1 MTKKL
6 TFLLVA
12 MLSLCSTCLF
22 AKATPPC
29 GSGSVPAN
37 IVVSQTTATC
47 NGLSN
52 PNYNGVINITSA
64 TNASKFGISSL
75 NAGTYNGA
83 AYVNATSISSYPA
96 TVKTNVPNTGGTYI
110 LRVYGSDATCF
121 TDVSVTVSE
130 VLCTVNCPNT
140 QFPNGSSITSVD
152 WVVPPY
158 NSLKMANFYQPSKT
172 NPENPY
178 TMYAPGNL
186 TIQTQNLTDYT
197 AFCSDITKTL
207 YINNNYTD
215 YKVVPLEYLAKENAG
230 VSGTP
235 AEQIPDGGIGPVR
248 AGMLRYLVDKH
259 FVSNNST
266 DAGWSTNNIGMAFQI
281 AVWEITHDQYNVS
294 NINFTVKNATTDGLY
309 FDYSS
314 NNSTGKAILD
324 SAENWLQDI
333 QNKSW
338 DWTAYVSRIWHP
350 VGINSPSSQDLIIA
364 EPIALCPVCS
374 KPDAGSDQ
382 SVCIG
387 NGGNVQATL
396 TGTPST
402 FGTWSALVT
411 NPSGA
416 SLGSTS
422 AGVATATISA
432 IGTYSFVYT
441 VPGGC
446 NDTVQVI
453 SKLPST
459 SSTNASIC
467 SGDSYS
473 FNGNTYYATG
483 TYTYHTTNAV
493 GCDSAANLVLTVKA
507 TSTSTTSANICNG
520 SSYTFNGTTYSTAG
534 TYTYSTTNSVGC
546 DSTATLV
553 LTVNSSPSAPVV
565 NVSQPVCGTTAGSIT
580 ITAPIGSGNTYS
592 IDGSNYQ
599 SSPNFL
605 NVAQHASYN
614 VTVKNTNGC
623 ISAATVAVVNN
634 APVNINDFVYV
645 SNSKTQ
651 ALSSNSFNVVTGG
664 NAISDTYNISFGDGS
679 TSNIANP
686 TKTYSES
693 GIYNIRLIA
702 TNVGGCTDTSYQTV
716 VVTPA
721 SVARQSIPT
730 CGSRTPLKVTQT
742 AIIAPGLTDWS
753 GQALKTISVN
763 KFNTTLGTLLGVK
776 VINKGAFIVDSKVEV
791 TGNMAPGTKSLVTM
805 QTQGVMNFAGPGFLY
820 GINPA
825 TILDTFSATGFDGL
839 KDFAGTSGKD
849 FGAQKTA
856 SSDSTIFTDATILN
870 SYKGTGSVNFTAYT
884 NTQFSATIPTGN
896 DTMSTSTMATDTAI
910 VVYYYCAN
918 ADSSISNISVCSSS
932 LPYIWNSNT
941 YNAAGSYQATLTN
954 VAGGDSVAILN
965 LTVKS
970 VSTST
975 TNASIC
981 TGNSY
986 TFNGNTYHTAGT
998 YTAHLTNAAGCDST
1012 ATLVLTIGSPSGI
1025 IVSQTAATCNS
1036 LNNPNYDGI
1045 VSITAAT
1052 NASRFGISTLNAG
1065 TYNGAAYA
1073 NATNISS
1080 YPTTVKS
1087 NVPNTGGTYILRV
1100 YGSDATCYTDVSVTV
1115 SEVLCTV
1122 NCPNTQFPNG
1132 SSLSSVDWVI
1142 PPSNSLNMANFYQPS
1157 RINPENPHT
1166 MYAPGNLT
1174 IQTQNL
1180 TNYTAFCS
1188 DITKTLYIN
1197 NNYTD
1202 YRVVPL
1208 EYLAKENAGIFGTP
1222 AQQIPDGGIGP
1233 IRAGMLRYLV
1243 DQHFVSNNSTDAGWS
1258 ANNTGIAFQIAIW
1271 EITHDQ
1277 YNVANINFTVKN
1289 ATSDGLYFDYA
1300 SNNATGKAILDSA
1313 EKWLNDVQIKTWDWT
1328 AYTSTRWHPVGI
1340 NSPSSQDLIIAE
1352 PIALCPVP
1360 GGGVSSGGTGG
1371 TESKSLGNAI
1381 SQLFINNV
1389 TNSINS
1395 KIDYAGLHAIKP
1407 IAESIQVMGN
1417 SGVSLQNLL
1426 PATHAV
1432 ETALGASVNVYA
1444 TSPTNLTGITNAL
1457 EVQAQ
1462 DYTVNTTCKAVA
1474 FATKTS
1480 SSIYGHTKPI
1490 CDRLKEAELQDIQK
1504 VTINNINFMQYKL
1517 LQSNGD
1523 MEYAISFTAGK
1534 NLNSSFYDIQSKWLL
1549 EDFNGYDTMYNFQ
1562 IWGINPQVV
1571 NNMVADVLNN
1581 LNYSLPYYQLT
1592 YAPVPQTYI
1601 LSHRRNQSAMNV
1613 TIKNNTNA
1621 TTANLQVTEYM
1632 NELSAAIPAKVIP
1645 VYINPN
1651 GITTVSFDMADH
1663 YQADIKML
1671 DANNNTVIDEV
1682 YSNDGSWD
1690 ISYNNITT
1698 SVQEF
1703 IVSNDGISASKDEYR
1718 LFRNVTLK
1726 ATTSDF
1732 VSVYKLMKAAALP
1745 RDISQYNT
1753 LKFTANA
1760 TGAGSLKITF
1770 VKNTITDWNSQY
1782 SVTIPTKQGTQD
1794 YSINYTDLLSNG
1806 LNGMDASDVT
1816 AITISF
1822 IVNNSNTALNAC
1834 ISNAKLVRSTIV
1846 ITPSVDTKMS
1856 IYPNPVV
1863 NNTFSCS
1870 FNSLRAEALTLKVIE
1885 TGTGRILYSQIV
1897 NSNVGNNTALI
1908 TLPKESFLT
1917 ANNYIVTLQG
1927 DYSKYDVQKVVIKN

>member
-12 MLSLCSTCLF
+12 MLSLCSISTIARIKNVLKAFFLNTLGLSKLKTGSMLTKACLF
-22 AKATPPC
+22 FVFMVLFATANATHFRYGNISWTRDVTNPNKVTFKVSQAWRTSYFYSGTVPSVGAQISSQTVLDFGDGKTSNITLTLSSVNTADDWMYGDYTVTHTYANYTSNYTASFSNCCRISTLQNNHDLNFTVSSVLKGAATPIMYSPVSTENPIVNMPVGQTYATTTLPATDPNGYALTYSLTPNGNF
-29 GSGSVPAN
+29 GSSTVQPAN
-37 IVVSQTTATC
+37 SSNFFINPTT
-47 NGLSN
+47 
-52 PNYNGVINITSA
+52 GVISFNTVGLTVGNLYNTSITVTNSVGASTMVDFLIKMVDNTPPPIFTYGTGNTPNNSFIYKIRPGASLSFPVIA
-64 TNASKFGISSL
+64 TNANTAGGTPTTVSLSAVGLPSGSTLATQVGTNPASRTFSWTPTSSDL
-75 NAGTYNGA
+75 GTYVLTFVATNNAGAQTYTSVTINVSVSPDFDPATPGNNSTYCAPPSVSTTPVKVKASNLDPTNLVSLSIASTLKSGMSFTPSIPTAYANPDSTLFTYTPIASDWGIQDILFRATDQQNNTTNLNYYYIVDRAPIITTTPVLTATVGQTYTYNLVATDADTAYGDFISLETASVPSFLTATDLGHGKIQITGIPTTPGTYDIDIDLEDSLSHFNGTHCGDQLQNYQLVVSDCSPNVPTVTAASRCGA
-83 AYVNATSISSYPA
+83 GNITLTASSDAGTVVDWYNAATGGTALSTGNSFTTSVSNTTTFYAVTRNSTYGCVSSRVPVNAT
-96 TVKTNVPNTGGTYI
+96 VK
-110 LRVYGSDATCF
+110 
-121 TDVSVTVSE
+121 
-130 VLCTVNCPNT
+130 
-140 QFPNGSSITSVD
+140 Q
-152 WVVPPY
+152 
-158 NSLKMANFYQPSKT
+158 
-172 NPENPY
+172 
-178 TMYAPGNL
+178 
-186 TIQTQNLTDYT
+186 
-197 AFCSDITKTL
+197 
-207 YINNNYTD
+207 
-215 YKVVPLEYLAKENAG
+215 
-230 VSGTP
+230 
-235 AEQIPDGGIGPVR
+235 
-248 AGMLRYLVDKH
+248 
-259 FVSNNST
+259 
-266 DAGWSTNNIGMAFQI
+266 
-281 AVWEITHDQYNVS
+281 
-294 NINFTVKNATTDGLY
+294 ATT
-309 FDYSS
+309 
-314 NNSTGKAILD
+314 ST
-324 SAENWLQDI
+324 
-333 QNKSW
+333 
-338 DWTAYVSRIWHP
+338 
-350 VGINSPSSQDLIIA
+350 
-364 EPIALCPVCS
+364 
-374 KPDAGSDQ
+374 
-382 SVCIG
+382 
-387 NGGNVQATL
+387 
-396 TGTPST
+396 
-402 FGTWSALVT
+402 
-411 NPSGA
+411 
-416 SLGSTS
+416 
-422 AGVATATISA
+422 
-432 IGTYSFVYT
+432 
-441 VPGGC
+441 
-446 NDTVQVI
+446 
-453 SKLPST
+453 
-459 SSTNASIC
+459 TNASIC
-467 SGDSYS
+467 SGGNYT
-473 FNGNTYYATG
+473 FNGTSYNAAG
-483 TYTYHTTNAV
+483 TYTYHTTNVAGCDSTV
-493 GCDSAANLVLTVKA
+493 TLVLSVKSTSTSTTHTTVGSSALPYTWNSHTYNVAGSYIVHLSNAAGCDSAATLILSIAAA
-507 TSTSTTSANICNG
+507 TSSTTNVTVGSTSLPYHWNG
-520 SSYTFNGTTYSTAG
+520 FDYNTAG
-534 TYTYSTTNSVGC
+534 TYTV
-546 DSTATLV
+546 
-553 LTVNSSPSAPVV
+553 
-565 NVSQPVCGTTAGSIT
+565 
-580 ITAPIGSGNTYS
+580 
-592 IDGSNYQ
+592 
-599 SSPNFL
+599 
-605 NVAQHASYN
+605 
-614 VTVKNTNGC
+614 
-623 ISAATVAVVNN
+623 
-634 APVNINDFVYV
+634 
-645 SNSKTQ
+645 
-651 ALSSNSFNVVTGG
+651 
-664 NAISDTYNISFGDGS
+664 
-679 TSNIANP
+679 
-686 TKTYSES
+686 
-693 GIYNIRLIA
+693 
-702 TNVGGCTDTSYQTV
+702 
-716 VVTPA
+716 
-721 SVARQSIPT
+721 
-730 CGSRTPLKVTQT
+730 
-742 AIIAPGLTDWS
+742 
-753 GQALKTISVN
+753 
-763 KFNTTLGTLLGVK
+763 
-776 VINKGAFIVDSKVEV
+776 
-791 TGNMAPGTKSLVTM
+791 
-805 QTQGVMNFAGPGFLY
+805 
-820 GINPA
+820 
-825 TILDTFSATGFDGL
+825 
-839 KDFAGTSGKD
+839 
-849 FGAQKTA
+849 
-856 SSDSTIFTDATILN
+856 
-870 SYKGTGSVNFTAYT
+870 
-884 NTQFSATIPTGN
+884 
-896 DTMSTSTMATDTAI
+896 
-910 VVYYYCAN
+910 
-918 ADSSISNISVCSSS
+918 
-932 LPYIWNSNT
+932 
-941 YNAAGSYQATLTN
+941 
-954 VAGGDSVAILN
+954 
-965 LTVKS
+965 
-970 VSTST
+970 
-975 TNASIC
+975 
-981 TGNSY
+981 
-986 TFNGNTYHTAGT
+986 
-998 YTAHLTNAAGCDST
+998 HLTNAAGSDSAAT
-1012 ATLVLTIGSPSGI
+1012 LILSIATATSSTTNVTVGSTALPYHWNGNDYNTAGTYTVHLTNAAGSDSAATLILSIAPATSSITNVTVGSTALPYHWNGNNYNSSGSYTVHLTNAAGSDSAATLILSIAPATSSTTNQSICANSFPYSWNGNLYATVGTYTVHLTNVAGSDSAATLVLTLGSPSGI

-1052 NASRFGISTLNAG
+1052 NASRFGISSLNAG
-1065 TYNGAAYA
+1065 SFNGAAYA
-1073 NATNISS
+1073 HATSISS
-1080 YPTTVKS
+1080 FPATVKT
-1087 NVPNTGGTYILRV
+1087 NVPNTGGTYILRI
-1100 YGSDATCYTDVSVTV
+1100 YGSDATCYTDVTVTV

-1142 PPSNSLNMANFYQPS
+1142 PPSNSLNMANFYLPS
-1157 RINPENPHT
+1157 RTNPENTYT

-1180 TNYTAFCS
+1180 SNYTAFCS

-1208 EYLAKENAGIFGTP
+1208 EYLAKENAGVSGTP

-1233 IRAGMLRYLV
+1233 VRAGMLRYLV

-1258 ANNTGIAFQIAIW
+1258 TNNTGIAFQIAVW

-1289 ATSDGLYFDYA
+1289 ATSDGFYFDYA
-1300 SNNATGKAILDSA
+1300 SNNSTGKAILDSA
-1313 EKWLNDVQIKTWDWT
+1313 EKWLNDIQNKTWDWT
-1328 AYTSTRWHPVGI
+1328 AYTSTVWHPVGI

-1645 VYINPN
+1645 VSINPN

-1671 DANNNTVIDEV
+1671 DENNNTVIDEV

-1782 SVTIPTKQGTQD
+1782 SVTIPAKQGTQD

-1822 IVNNSNTALNAC
+1822 IVNNSNTALNAS

-1846 ITPSVDTKMS
+1846 FTPSVDTKMS

-1885 TGTGRILYSQIV
+1885 TGTGRLLYSQIV
-1897 NSNVGNNTALI
+1897 NSNLGNNTALI
-1908 TLPKESFLT
+1908 TLPKGSFLS